1 MILYCCNNF
10 IKVVKLANKFYIN
23 AKGQGVTAEIKYCP
37 LCGSKLGESMEIKQ
51 ALEELNLYKKT
62 KKRMSYIKER
72 ISELQDRIYSLG
84 GATENLG
91 VQGGQ
96 VSKEDKVIAL
106 MDKIKVY
113 RNELLDTE
121 MYSLC
126 LQNDIERKIYRLREP
141 YCSVLR
147 GYYVENKSLEKLA
160 VELNYAFDT
169 VRHIKMKAVREYMK
183 LPALYSEE
191 YYIN

>member
-1 MILYCCNNF
+1 
-10 IKVVKLANKFYIN
+10 
-23 AKGQGVTAEIKYCP
+23 
-37 LCGSKLGESMEIKQ
+37 MEIKQ
-51 ALEELNLYKKT
+51 ALEELNMYRKT
-62 KKRMSYIKER
+62 TKRMSYIKER
-72 ISELQDRIYSLG
+72 IAELKDRMYSLG

-96 VSKEDKVIAL
+96 VSKEDKIASL
-106 MDKIKVY
+106 LDKIKQY
-113 RNELLDTE
+113 RDELIQTE

-126 LQNDIERKIYRLREP
+126 LQNDIERKIYELREP

>member
-1 MILYCCNNF
+1 
-10 IKVVKLANKFYIN
+10 
-23 AKGQGVTAEIKYCP
+23 
-37 LCGSKLGESMEIKQ
+37 MEIKQ

-62 KKRMSYIKER
+62 TKRMSYIKER

-84 GATENLG
+84 GNIENLG

-126 LQNDIERKIYRLREP
+126 LQNDIERKIYKLREP

-147 GYYVENKSLEKLA
+147 GYYVESKSLEKLA

-183 LPALYSEE
+183 LPVLYSEE

>member
-1 MILYCCNNF
+1 
-10 IKVVKLANKFYIN
+10 
-23 AKGQGVTAEIKYCP
+23 
-37 LCGSKLGESMEIKQ
+37 MEIKQ

-72 ISELQDRIYSLG
+72 ISELQDRMYSLG
-84 GATENLG
+84 GNIENLG

-126 LQNDIERKIYRLREP
+126 LQNDIERKIYKLREP

-147 GYYVENKSLEKLA
+147 GYYVESKSLEKLA
-160 VELNYAFDT
+160 VELNYSFDGVKSIKLRG
-169 VRHIKMKAVREYMK
+169 VRLYAK
-183 LPALYSEE
+183 LPQLYDNE
-191 YYIN
+191 YYVTM

>member
-1 MILYCCNNF
+1 
-10 IKVVKLANKFYIN
+10 
-23 AKGQGVTAEIKYCP
+23 
-37 LCGSKLGESMEIKQ
+37 MEIKQ
-51 ALEELNLYKKT
+51 ALEELNMYRKT

-72 ISELQDRIYSLG
+72 IAELQDRIYSLG

-91 VQGGQ
+91 VQGGRA
-96 VSKEDKVIAL
+96 SKEDRVIAL
-106 MDKIKVY
+106 LDKIKVY
-113 RNELLDTE
+113 RNDLINAE

-126 LQNDIERKIYRLREP
+126 LQNDIERKIYKLREP